1 MSNVRC
7 SSVEKTKGIVQT
19 SNLAVQIQISD
30 SKHFVALGKHGIYC
44 RQPPKLKIQNGDD
57 DDEEKDDGDDEYVNL
72 S

>member
-30 SKHFVALGKHGIYC
+30 SKHFVALGEHGIHC
-44 RQPPKLKIQNGDD
+44 RRPPKLKMQNGDD
-57 DDEEKDDGDDEYVNL
+57 DTKKMQNAKW
-72 S
+72 

>member
-30 SKHFVALGKHGIYC
+30 SKHFVALGKHGIHC
-44 RQPPKLKIQNGDD
+44 RRPPKLKMQNGDD
-57 DDEEKDDGDDEYVNL
+57 DTKKMQNAKW
-72 S
+72 

>member
-30 SKHFVALGKHGIYC
+30 SKRFVA
-44 RQPPKLKIQNGDD
+44 PPKLKMQNGDD
-57 DDEEKDDGDDEYVNL
+57 DTKKMQNAKW
-72 S
+72 